1 MDLPR
6 ETLLELLELQKI
18 DSTIDR
24 LEARKRNL
32 PEQAEL
38 EELEEQLTSIEKQ
51 IAEQQSVVDDVVT
64 RHNKLDGDVDLISKK
79 IGEEQEKLYAGN
91 VTSPRELSGL
101 QAEVESLGRR
111 KKAMEDVEL
120 EVMEERE
127 KAETLLGGLTDEAD
141 STRSAV
147 EAARNR
153 RDAAATDI
161 DAQLAEARAEREKWS
176 PKFSSEILEF
186 YDGLRQQRG
195 GVAIAALTGGTCQGC
210 NMRLPAQEV
219 ERVKAVQGVAYC
231 DECRRVLV
239 AVAH

>member
-24 LEARKRNL
+24 LEGRKRNL

-38 EELEEQLTSIEKQ
+38 EELEEKLTSIEKQ

-79 IGEEQEKLYAGN
+79 IAEEQEKLYSGN
-91 VTSPRELSGL
+91 LTSPRELSAL

-111 KKAMEDVEL
+111 KKAMEDAEL

-127 KAETLLGGLTDEAD
+127 KAEGLLRGFTEEAESTQSAVDEA
-141 STRSAV
+141 RQ
-147 EAARNR
+147 R
-153 RDAAATDI
+153 RDTAATDI
-161 DAQLAEARAEREKWS
+161 DAQLTEARAEREKRS
-176 PKFSSEILEF
+176 PKFSAEVLEF
-186 YDGLRQQRG
+186 YDGLREQRG
-195 GVAIAALTGGTCQGC
+195 GVAIAALSDGTCQGC

-219 ERVKAVQGVAYC
+219 ERVRAVKGVAYC

-239 AVAH
+239 AV